1 MQSWKRYAET
11 PMHPK
16 SRITMDVDE
25 DSPTGSSPTGSAPTG
40 SGRSPLQSLDDKL
53 AIIKLHLT
61 KTGVKKKKKNDE
73 VTLVT

>member
-1 MQSWKRYAET
+1 MEAIRRDADASQ
-11 PMHPK
+11 K
-16 SRITMDVDE
+16 SDPSTMDVDD